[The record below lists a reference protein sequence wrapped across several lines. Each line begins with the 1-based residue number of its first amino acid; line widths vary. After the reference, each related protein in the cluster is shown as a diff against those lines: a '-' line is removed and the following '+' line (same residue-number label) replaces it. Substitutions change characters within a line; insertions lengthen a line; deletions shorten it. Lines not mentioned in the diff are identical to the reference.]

1 MTVKIVTDSVTD
13 LPQSFIDELGV
24 SVVPLTVRFGNE
36 EFRDGIDLTREEFYE
51 RRVAAKK
58 LPTTAAPAIGQF
70 VEAFEKAGEGADGI
84 VCIVVSS
91 KVSATHNSAVQAVA
105 QLQVDCPIEVV
116 DTLQASMGI
125 GMVVLAAG
133 RAAAEGASMEE
144 VVKITRSAVERCQC
158 FAMLDTLE
166 YLHRGGRIGMAQA
179 FLGSILKVKPMII
192 LTGGEVHPLDRP
204 RTRTKAVARLLQV
217 ARDFSPVDELAV
229 IHSTTP
235 DEAATIAGELGS
247 LLPDG
252 REPIVTRFGPVLG
265 VYVGP
270 AALGVGLLQSEDRS

>member
-1 MTVKIVTDSVTD
+1 MTVRIVTDSVTD
-13 LPQSFIDELGV
+13 LPQSFIDNLGV
-24 SVVPLTVRFGNE
+24 SVVPLTVRFGHE
-36 EFRDGIDLTREEFYE
+36 ELRDGIDLTRDEFYE
-51 RRVAAKK
+51 RLVAAKE
-58 LPTTAAPAIGQF
+58 LPTTSAPSIGQF
-70 VEAFEKAGEGADGI
+70 VEAFEKAGDGADGI

-91 KVSATHNSAVQAVA
+91 KVSATHNSAVQAAA
-105 QLQVDCPIEVV
+105 QVQVDCPIEVGG
-116 DTLQASMGI
+116 TLQAAMGI

-133 RAAAEGASMEE
+133 RAAAQGASVEE
-144 VVKITRSAVERCQC
+144 VVKVARSAVERCQC
-158 FAMLDTLE
+158 FATLDTLE

-179 FLGSILKVKPMII
+179 FLGSVLKVKPMII

-204 RTRTKAVARLLQV
+204 RTRARAVARLMQV

-235 DEAATIAGELGS
+235 DEAATIARELGS

-252 REPIVTRFGPVLG
+252 REPIMARFGPVLG

-270 AALGVGLLQSEDRS
+270 AALGVGLLQSEDR

>member
-1 MTVKIVTDSVTD
+1 MTVRIVTDSVTD
-13 LPQSFIDELGV
+13 LPQSFIDNLGV
-24 SVVPLTVRFGNE
+24 SVVPLTVRFGHE
-36 EFRDGIDLTREEFYE
+36 ELRDGIDLTRDEFYE
-51 RRVAAKK
+51 RLVAAKE
-58 LPTTAAPAIGQF
+58 LPTTSAPSIGQF
-70 VEAFEKAGEGADGI
+70 VEAFEKAGDGADGI

-91 KVSATHNSAVQAVA
+91 KVSATHNSAVQAAA
-105 QLQVDCPIEVV
+105 QVQVDCPIEVV

-133 RAAAEGASMEE
+133 RAAAQGASVEE
-144 VVKITRSAVERCQC
+144 VVKVARSAVERCQC
-158 FAMLDTLE
+158 FATLDTLE

-179 FLGSILKVKPMII
+179 FLGSVLKVKPMII

-204 RTRTKAVARLLQV
+204 RTRARAVARLMQV

-235 DEAATIAGELGS
+235 DEAATIARELGS

-252 REPIVTRFGPVLG
+252 REPIMARFGPVLG

-270 AALGVGLLQSEDRS
+270 AALGVGLLQSEDR

>member
-1 MTVKIVTDSVTD
+1 
-13 LPQSFIDELGV
+13 
-24 SVVPLTVRFGNE
+24 
-36 EFRDGIDLTREEFYE
+36 
-51 RRVAAKK
+51 
-58 LPTTAAPAIGQF
+58 
-70 VEAFEKAGEGADGI
+70 
-84 VCIVVSS
+84 
-91 KVSATHNSAVQAVA
+91 
-105 QLQVDCPIEVV
+105 
-116 DTLQASMGI
+116 
-125 GMVVLAAG
+125 
-133 RAAAEGASMEE
+133 MEE
-144 VVKITRSAVERCQC
+144 VVKIARSAVERCQC

-270 AALGVGLLQSEDRS
+270 GALGVGLLQSEDRS

>member
-1 MTVKIVTDSVTD
+1 MTVRIVTDSVTD
-13 LPQSFIDELGV
+13 LPQSFIDNLGV
-24 SVVPLTVRFGNE
+24 SVVPLTVRFGHE
-36 EFRDGIDLTREEFYE
+36 ELRDGIGLTRDEFYE
-51 RRVAAKK
+51 RLVAAKE
-58 LPTTAAPAIGQF
+58 LPTTSAPSIGQF
-70 VEAFEKAGEGADGI
+70 VEAFEKAGDGADGI

-91 KVSATHNSAVQAVA
+91 KVSATHNSAVQAAA
-105 QLQVDCPIEVV
+105 QVQVDCPIEVV

-133 RAAAEGASMEE
+133 RAAAQGASVEE
-144 VVKITRSAVERCQC
+144 VVKVARSAVERCQC
-158 FAMLDTLE
+158 FATLDTLE

-179 FLGSILKVKPMII
+179 FLGSVLKVKPMII

-204 RTRTKAVARLLQV
+204 RTRARAVARLMQV

-235 DEAATIAGELGS
+235 DEAATIARELGS

-252 REPIVTRFGPVLG
+252 REPIMARFGPVLG

-270 AALGVGLLQSEDRS
+270 AALGVGLLQSEDR